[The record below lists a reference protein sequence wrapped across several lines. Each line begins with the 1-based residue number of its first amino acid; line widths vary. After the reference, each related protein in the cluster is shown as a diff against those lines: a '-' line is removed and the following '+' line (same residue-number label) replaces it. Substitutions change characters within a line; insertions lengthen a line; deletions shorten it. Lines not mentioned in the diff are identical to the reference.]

1 MADIIDMLV
10 GVDLPELRDN
20 RPQARDNA
28 QKSFEALLEPVN
40 PGTFSFGE
48 RYAVATYV
56 AGLHQFES
64 AVDMYSELLLDDA
77 PTTLALAVADAI
89 EATLSA
95 GPYGTYRESG
105 LSGESEPGGSVRND
119 AERLGERLAAAFD
132 YAHLLVFHPRDS
144 RPEVLGRLSAAGWS
158 ADDTVSLSQLVSFL
172 TFQLRVAYGLRTLNG
187 EDIKVKIKGRLAVD
201 DVEWTLS
208 DKGFPITT
216 YEDLNRPETFVNHA
230 LGWKPWVEP
239 VAKADLSEEQMD
251 SLIKPERADMPY
263 FRLLARNPQALKAR
277 TLTDLDIFYNTEG
290 EGMGRAEREVAATVT
305 SRYNGCVYCAS
316 VHAGRS
322 VEEAPERLDHINALI
337 AEGVDAE
344 LGSEQWNVIR
354 DASRALTSTP
364 MAFNQGCI
372 EKLRGVGFTNLQI
385 VDMINSVAF
394 FNWANRLMLS
404 LGEPEVPKRFL

>member
-28 QKSFEALLEPVN
+28 QKSFEALLEPIN

-56 AGLHQFES
+56 AGLHQFEP

-119 AERLGERLAAAFD
+119 AARLGERLAAAFD

-144 RPEVLGRLSAAGWS
+144 RPEVLGRLSEAGWS

-201 DVEWTLS
+201 DAEWTLS

-230 LGWKPWVEP
+230 LGWKPWVQP
-239 VAKADLSEEQMD
+239 VAKADLTGEQMD

-404 LGEPEVPKRFL
+404 LGEPEVPKRFR

>member
-1 MADIIDMLV
+1 MADIIDMLI

-56 AGLHQFES
+56 AGLHQFEP

-230 LGWKPWVEP
+230 LGWKPWVQP

-404 LGEPEVPKRFL
+404 LGEPEVPKRFR